1 MSALDRIRRTL
12 RPRKAAEPLACSEL
26 VELVTDYLEGSLPT
40 RERARFDAHLEGC
53 DGCRIYLDQMLE
65 TIQLVGR
72 LSEETIPK
80 EARDTMLRAFASW
93 KQR

>member
-1 MSALDRIRRTL
+1 
-12 RPRKAAEPLACSEL
+12 
-26 VELVTDYLEGSLPT
+26 
-40 RERARFDAHLEGC
+40 
-53 DGCRIYLDQMLE
+53 MLE